1 MREKSTLK
9 TRIAIST
16 AIVILV
22 LLVCTSVVSGA
33 ITGATKL
40 LPAGTYISGGEVS
53 INIEGLGAGNEKV
66 NISFTSTNLR
76 PTATP
81 AIQITNFPMP
91 FAFVN
96 GWTNI
101 SGTNVKEIRLDI
113 TDQAGPSVNKINSS
127 LTATERKLWEQYLVK
142 KEPYQL
148 IKFSG
153 TPAAAGDVG
162 LTIWMNGTV
171 AAGANNPANLKFTPQ
186 GVSSGDLTI
195 GVYNGNTYV
204 NSWTLIIGS
213 APSPDQGSNSDY
225 STAPSA
231 PVAAKAAVA
240 APAAHTATIPIAKEG
255 QTLVTTSV
263 STPTDATVD
272 ATVTVEQGTT
282 ITDPAGNFVNSVSIE
297 QVSVQDVPSME
308 GAGFAFSGVAVECGP
323 EGVTFSEPASL
334 TFSLTQAQWDLALA
348 QANGNPALME
358 VQYYDKAT
366 QSWVGVPTTV
376 DLATHEV
383 TALVDHFSLF
393 ALVIIQAPP
402 ATPVAEFTAAGVSP
416 RLTREPGTPI
426 AKPPVTTVKPTP
438 APFVS
443 VPAMIGVLVVAGL
456 AYTLTRKK

>member
-1 MREKSTLK
+1 MVY
-9 TRIAIST
+9 T
-16 AIVILV
+16 AIIIFIILA
-22 LLVCTSVVSGA
+22 CTTAVSGYTA
-33 ITGATKL
+33 DKISPTGQ
-40 LPAGTYISGGEVS
+40 YIGSGEVS
-53 INIEGLGAGNEKV
+53 IDIGTILVPLVAGDNV
-66 NISFTSTNLR
+66 NISFSSTNLR

-81 AIQITNFPMP
+81 AIQMTNFPMP
-91 FAFVN
+91 FAFVT

-113 TDQAGPSVNKINSS
+113 TDQAGPSINKMNSS

-142 KEPYQL
+142 KETYQL

-171 AAGANNPANLKFTPQ
+171 AAGANSPANLKFTPQ
-186 GVSSGDLTI
+186 GVSSGTLTI
-195 GVYNGNTYV
+195 GVYNGNSLIK
-204 NSWTLIIGS
+204 SWDLIIGS
-213 APSPDQGSNSDY
+213 PPPAPPNYDVGSSGGGAAPSGP
-225 STAPSA
+225 
-231 PVAAKAAVA
+231 A
-240 APAAHTATIPIAKEG
+240 APAAQAAPAAPAGQQQATIPIAKEG

-282 ITDPAGNFVNSVSIE
+282 ITDPAGNIVNTVSIE

-308 GAGFAFSGVAVECGP
+308 GAGFSFAGAAIECGP
-323 EGVTFSEPASL
+323 EGVTFSEPATL
-334 TFSLTQAQWDLALA
+334 TFSLTQAQWDLAMA
-348 QANGNPALME
+348 QANGNPSLME
-358 VQYYDKAT
+358 VQYFDKGT

-376 DLATHEV
+376 DLATHTV
-383 TALVDHFSLF
+383 TASVTHFSLF
-393 ALVIIQAPP
+393 ALVIIQAPS
-402 ATPVAEFTAAGVSP
+402 ATPAAAVPTAGVSP
-416 RLTREPGTPI
+416 GLTRAPTTLL
-426 AKPPVTTVKPTP
+426 AKPPVTTPKPTP

>member
-40 LPAGTYISGGEVS
+40 LPAGTYISGGDVS
-53 INIEGLGAGNEKV
+53 INIIGLDPLLNEKV

-81 AIQITNFPMP
+81 AIQLTNFPMP

-101 SGTNVKEIRLDI
+101 SGTNVQSVTLEVKE
-113 TDQAGPSVNKINSS
+113 QGGGNPSQTS
-127 LTATERKLWEQYLVK
+127 LPPLNTQYLVK
-142 KEPYQL
+142 KETYQL

-162 LTIWMNGTV
+162 LTIWMNGTTAV
-171 AAGANNPANLKFTPQ
+171 GANNPANLKFTPQ
-186 GVSSGDLTI
+186 GVSSGTLTI
-195 GVYNGNTYV
+195 GVYNGNTLI
-204 NSWTLIIGS
+204 NSWPLIIGF
-213 APSPDQGSNSDY
+213 APPPDYGSES
-225 STAPSA
+225 SGGAA
-231 PVAAKAAVA
+231 PVAAKAAVV
-240 APAAHTATIPIAKEG
+240 APAVHPATVPIAKEG
-255 QTLVTTSV
+255 QTLTTLTV
-263 STPTDATVD
+263 STPTEATVE
-272 ATVTVEQGTT
+272 ASVTVEQGTT

-297 QVSVQDVPSME
+297 QVSIQDVPSME
-308 GAGFAFSGVAVECGP
+308 GAGFAFAGVAVECGP
-323 EGVTFSEPASL
+323 EGVTFSEPATL

-358 VQYYDKAT
+358 IQYYDKGT

-376 DLATHEV
+376 NLATHEV

-402 ATPVAEFTAAGVSP
+402 ATPAAEFTAARVSP
-416 RLTREPGTPI
+416 GLTREPTTLL
-426 AKPPVTTVKPTP
+426 AKPPVTTPKPTP

>member
-1 MREKSTLK
+1 MKEKSKLK

-16 AIVILV
+16 AIVIFV
-22 LLVCTSVVSGA
+22 ILVCTSVVSGD
-33 ITGATKL
+33 ITRADKIS
-40 LPAGTYISGGEVS
+40 PAGVYIGNEGVS
-53 INIEGLGAGNEKV
+53 INLLGLGAGNEKV

-76 PTATP
+76 NTTTP
-81 AIQITNFPMP
+81 AIQLTNFPMP

-101 SGTNVKEIRLDI
+101 SGTNVNSVTLEVIEQNNDN
-113 TDQAGPSVNKINSS
+113 PSETKAPPLN
-127 LTATERKLWEQYLVK
+127 TQYLVK
-142 KEPYQL
+142 KETYKL

-162 LTIWMNGTV
+162 LTIWMNGTTAV
-171 AAGANNPANLKFTPQ
+171 GANNPANLKFTPQ

-195 GVYNGNTYV
+195 RVYNGNIYV
-204 NSWTLIIGS
+204 NGWTLTIGP
-213 APSPDQGSNSDY
+213 APAFDY
-225 STAPSA
+225 GTDSGGGAAPSA

-240 APAAHTATIPIAKEG
+240 APAGQQQVTMLIAKEG
-255 QTLVTTSV
+255 QTLETYSV
-263 STPTDATVD
+263 STPTEATVD

-282 ITDPAGNFVNSVSIE
+282 ITDPAGNFVNTVSIE

-308 GAGFAFSGVAVECGP
+308 GAGFAFAGVAVECGP

-358 VQYYDKAT
+358 VQYYDKGT

-376 DLATHEV
+376 NILTHEV

-402 ATPVAEFTAAGVSP
+402 ATPVAEMTAAGVSP
-416 RLTREPGTPI
+416 GLTREPTTLL
-426 AKPPVTTVKPTP
+426 AKPPVTTPKPTP